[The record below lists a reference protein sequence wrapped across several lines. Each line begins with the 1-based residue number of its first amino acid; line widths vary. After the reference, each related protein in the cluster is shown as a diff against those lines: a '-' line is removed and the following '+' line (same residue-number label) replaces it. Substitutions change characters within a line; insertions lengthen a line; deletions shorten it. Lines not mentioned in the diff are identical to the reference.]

1 MYQKK
6 VINQNVSEIFHF
18 STFTEN
24 PKTLFAYNFQKGHCF
39 DFFQQIW
46 NQCEILRFLIPI
58 SIFSKK
64 FFCCCHISTFCK
76 LSSQMRPKRLKITKN
91 VFYKNVLESDLA
103 SIKGSGSFIFLKKF
117 KIVSPYYATTS
128 SLSCQTIEKILKREI
143 FLNNLTLCPF

>member
-1 MYQKK
+1 MCQKF
-6 VINQNVSEIFHF
+6 SIFQLLLKIQKLFLLITF
-18 STFTEN
+18 SRGIVLN
-24 PKTLFAYNFQKGHCF
+24 
-39 DFFQQIW
+39 FFQQIW

-64 FFCCCHISTFCK
+64 KKFLGHISTFCK

-117 KIVSPYYATTS
+117 KIVSPYYAVMYHVGVTTVADES
-128 SLSCQTIEKILKREI
+128 PPAIAPK
-143 FLNNLTLCPF
+143 FLAVSPGD

>member
-1 MYQKK
+1 MCQKF
-6 VINQNVSEIFHF
+6 SIFQLLLKIQKLYLLI
-18 STFTEN
+18 TFN
-24 PKTLFAYNFQKGHCF
+24 RGIVLN
-39 DFFQQIW
+39 FFQHIW

-64 FFCCCHISTFCK
+64 KFLGHISTFCK

-117 KIVSPYYATTS
+117 KIVSPYCRTISMLCHFMLSKNS
-128 SLSCQTIEKILKREI
+128 SLPEESFFT
-143 FLNNLTLCPF
+143 